1 MQPRE
6 QGIYFF
12 HKSFF
17 YWRPSPY
24 LGAASLPLAHS
35 HLYSAVN
42 DSCWLRIDLLTP
54 PPADS
59 LLYLHSLWS
68 LRAHTKRLDSHWGFW
83 AWREPA
89 SAVQVA
95 FMWSLMSILSGCKKS
110 VILLTIITCPVVPPN
125 FQYYFSESILGMSES
140 KMSAI
145 MSLSKVYYATV

>member
-89 SAVQVA
+89 SACSTGGIHVVLDVNTVWLQKVCNSFNNNYMPCGA
-95 FMWSLMSILSGCKKS
+95 TKL
-110 VILLTIITCPVVPPN
+110 PVLFFRVNPWN
-125 FQYYFSESILGMSES
+125 VWIQDVCDNVL
-140 KMSAI
+140 
-145 MSLSKVYYATV
+145 V